1 MEPTKAKQ
9 QGNPMNPK
17 DPPKTLTQPPAKKRL
32 ATVWL
37 TGCSGCHMS
46 FLDLDEWLFELADL
60 ADIVYSPVAS
70 DCKTYPTDVDI
81 CLVEGG
87 VGTSD
92 NLRLIR
98 QVRQRT
104 RVLIA
109 FGDCAITA
117 NVPGMRNNLVGIDAV
132 LATAYGTTAQ
142 VFSQLPEG
150 SEPVPKLLDQVLPVH
165 ELVPVDLYLPGCPP
179 SASRIRA
186 ALEPLLHDLWPELS
200 GPDLI
205 RFG

>member
-1 MEPTKAKQ
+1 MET
-9 QGNPMNPK
+9 GNPMNPK
-17 DPPKTLTQPPAKKRL
+17 DSKKPLTQPPAKKRL

-70 DCKTYPTDVDI
+70 DCKTYPKAVDI

-117 NVPGMRNNLVGIDAV
+117 NVPGMRNNLGGIDAV
-132 LATAYGTTAQ
+132 LGSAYGATAQ
-142 VFSQLPEG
+142 VFSQLPEDSG
-150 SEPVPKLLDQVLPVH
+150 PVPKLLDQVLPVH

-186 ALEPLLHDLWPELS
+186 ALEPLLHDRWPELS
-200 GPDLI
+200 GPELI